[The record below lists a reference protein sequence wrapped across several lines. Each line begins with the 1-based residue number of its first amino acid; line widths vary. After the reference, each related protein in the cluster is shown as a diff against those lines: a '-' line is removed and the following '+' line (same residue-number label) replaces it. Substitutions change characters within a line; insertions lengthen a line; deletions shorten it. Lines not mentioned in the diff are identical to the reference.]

1 MFNNKGFVVVADEGD
16 IVVIEPI
23 GDSTA
28 ESQENKISIDQ
39 DVADPVPE
47 SENKISIDQDVADP
61 APESENKIS
70 IDQDVSDPVPE
81 SQNKISIDQD
91 VSDPVPESEENQD
104 EDKENHD
111 DKEIYCKS
119 MIRVGLSRKQ
129 KITKRLHQY
138 LFKAKTRESQRS
150 L

>member
-28 ESQENKISIDQ
+28 ESQENKISIYQ
-39 DVADPVPE
+39 DVSDPVPE

-61 APESENKIS
+61 VPESE
-70 IDQDVSDPVPE
+70 
-81 SQNKISIDQD
+81 NKISIDQD